1 MVDPRFFRTCGPFT
15 LAELAERAGARLDGA
30 ADGTRCFAGVAS
42 LDTAGPEQVSFLDN
56 RRYAADLQATGA
68 GAVILHP
75 DNVALA
81 PDGAARLLADAPY
94 RAFARVA
101 EAFHPD
107 PEPVGGVAAGA
118 QVDPAAELDPSAE
131 IQAGAVVAAGARIGA
146 RCRIAA
152 NAVVGPGVVLG
163 DDCTVGPGA
172 SLSHCLIG
180 ARTRIHAGVRIGTR
194 GFGFEMTA
202 FPYLDVPQLGRV
214 IVEEDVEIGANST
227 VDRGASG
234 DTVIGAGCKLDN
246 LVQIGHNV
254 RLGRGC
260 VLVAQSG
267 IAGSTE
273 LGDFVVV
280 AAQAGVSG
288 HLSIGR
294 GAQIAAQS
302 GVMRNLEAGARVAGA
317 PAMPVR
323 DFFRLVGIW
332 QRLLKTKGK
341 TDE

>member
-1 MVDPRFFRTCGPFT
+1 
-15 LAELAERAGARLDGA
+15 
-30 ADGTRCFAGVAS
+30 
-42 LDTAGPEQVSFLDN
+42 
-56 RRYAADLQATGA
+56 
-68 GAVILHP
+68 
-75 DNVALA
+75 
-81 PDGAARLLADAPY
+81 
-94 RAFARVA
+94 
-101 EAFHPD
+101 
-107 PEPVGGVAAGA
+107 
-118 QVDPAAELDPSAE
+118 
-131 IQAGAVVAAGARIGA
+131 
-146 RCRIAA
+146 
-152 NAVVGPGVVLG
+152 
-163 DDCTVGPGA
+163 
-172 SLSHCLIG
+172 
-180 ARTRIHAGVRIGTR
+180 
-194 GFGFEMTA
+194 
-202 FPYLDVPQLGRV
+202 V